1 MLSNTS
7 IREYFELGFAL
18 SDEVLQE
25 MVQETDHLICPL
37 LGISLGVHI
46 HKVIVQRY
54 EYSKT
59 AAIQKILQSTR
70 QEYEKRTMSRTKAL
84 FRYSYASLRYLKAIG

>member
-70 QEYEKRTMSRTKAL
+70 QEYEKGL
-84 FRYSYASLRYLKAIG
+84 CPGLRPFSDIRMLLCVI